1 MKKKFLKRLINFS
14 LSLCLI
20 SSFSLNSK
28 ITKANTNDLTTE
40 NIVYLKNKSDERFKS
55 DYFTKNYN
63 NSNNELTI
71 KYVITDEIYQSRLSD
86 NIPEPVQKSEKVKLI
101 NEKDLQKDYRTSNNI
116 VYDNTII
123 WVDVEYLHDNS
134 TIKNLIDL
142 FNNGNKII
150 FVGEKINEYE
160 ELIAKTFNFNNVELS
175 QDNGDISKKTLMPM
189 GFSIEKLND
198 GNTHVCGINVEVHEE
213 ESEVLGALLSASQ
226 SENLNDDYLVE
237 RNKQQRLTKAVPSTC
252 RSGHDDWRTAK
263 VDWDLYIDDVGFTNR
278 NPRYQVHAITKV
290 SNRNELDPNRYLV
303 RGLNQLDLRIDD
315 MGNNKIRMQSVNPA
329 EKDEKFV
336 NLDLGFG
343 YSWSPKISLSFG
355 LSFLRDA
362 TRIKHTGGGR
372 DYPYFAANFW
382 PVNHFPSKY
391 EGGIGGEVE
400 NRGPASMP
408 IKMSYTIEMFYM
420 DIITNEQHF
429 ARGSEYWTWRSD
441 WYN

>member
-1 MKKKFLKRLINFS
+1 MKKIFLKRIINFS

-28 ITKANTNDLTTE
+28 ITKANTNNLTTE
-40 NIVYLKNKSDERFKS
+40 NIVYLKNKSDEMFKS
-55 DYFTKNYN
+55 NYFTKNYN
-63 NSNNELTI
+63 DSNNELTI
-71 KYVITDEIYQSRLSD
+71 KYVITDEIYQSKLLD
-86 NIPEPVQKSEKVKLI
+86 DIPEPIQKSEKVKLI
-101 NEKDLQKDYRTSNNI
+101 NEEDLQKDYRASNNI

-123 WVDVEYLHDNS
+123 WVDIEYLNDNS

-160 ELIAKTFNFNNVELS
+160 ELIAKTFNFTNVKLN
-175 QDNGDISKKTLMPM
+175 QDDEDISQKTLMPM

-198 GNTHVCGINVEVHEE
+198 GSTHVCGINVEVHEE

-226 SENLNDDYLVE
+226 SENLNDDYLLE
-237 RNKQQRLTKAVPSTC
+237 RNKQQSLTKAVPSTS

-263 VDWDLYIDDVGFTNR
+263 VEWDLYIDNVGFTNR

-290 SNRNELDPNRYLV
+290 LNRNELDPSRYLV

-315 MGNNKIRMQSVNPA
+315 MGNNKIRMQNVKPA

-343 YSWSPKISLSFG
+343 YSWSPEVSLSFG
-355 LSFLRDA
+355 VSIKRDA
-362 TRIKHTGGGR
+362 TRITHTAGGR

-382 PVNHFPSKY
+382 PVGHFPPKY
-391 EGGIGGEVE
+391 QGGIGCEVE

-441 WYN
+441 W